1 VGHGGGSDSAL
12 LLAAATF
19 GRTAVEH
26 LEEFEF
32 TVKAAVAFIYAPSRF
47 FLKENTGAEKSSSG
61 VHLKSE
67 MR

>member
-26 LEEFEF
+26 LDKFEF

-47 FLKENTGAEKSSSG
+47 FLKTIPELRNPLPVSI
-61 VHLKSE
+61 
-67 MR
+67 